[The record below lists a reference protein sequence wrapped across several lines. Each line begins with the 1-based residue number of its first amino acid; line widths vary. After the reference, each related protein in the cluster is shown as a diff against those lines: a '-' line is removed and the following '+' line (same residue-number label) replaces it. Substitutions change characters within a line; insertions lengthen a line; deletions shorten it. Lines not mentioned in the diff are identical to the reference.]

1 MNRNRNKAAIT
12 RRTWLRLG
20 TAAAAL
26 AAFPMRLWAEVN
38 RPQPVFDAATLDEV
52 FSALGTVPEDS
63 DAIVLETPLIA
74 ENGAVVPVSVT
85 SNIPGTERVYVM
97 VEMNPNPLAAMFMLP
112 EGAEPFV
119 QARVKMAQTSQVY
132 GVVYANGKY
141 YKTARETKV
150 TLGGCGG

>member
-1 MNRNRNKAAIT
+1 
-12 RRTWLRLG
+12 
-20 TAAAAL
+20 
-26 AAFPMRLWAEVN
+26 MRLWADVT
-38 RPQPVFDAATLDEV
+38 RPQPMFDAATLEEV
-52 FSALGTVPEDS
+52 FAALGTVPEDS
-63 DAIVLETPLIA
+63 AAILLETPDIA

-97 VEMNPNPLAAMFMLP
+97 VEMNPNPLAAMFVLP

-119 QARVKMAQTSQVY
+119 QSRVKMAQTSNIY
-132 GVVYANGKY
+132 GVVYADGKY

>member
-1 MNRNRNKAAIT
+1 
-12 RRTWLRLG
+12 
-20 TAAAAL
+20 
-26 AAFPMRLWAEVN
+26 MRLWADVT
-38 RPQPVFDAATLDEV
+38 RPQPVFEAATLEEV

-63 DAIVLETPLIA
+63 DAILLETPDIA

-97 VEMNPNPLAAMFMLP
+97 VEMNPNPLAAMFVLP

-119 QARVKMAQTSQVY
+119 QSRVKMAQTSNIY
-132 GVVYANGKY
+132 AVVYADGKY
-141 YKTARETKV
+141 YKAARETKV

>member
-1 MNRNRNKAAIT
+1 MNTTPLT
-12 RRTWLRLG
+12 RRSLLRLG
-20 TAAAAL
+20 AAAAAL
-26 AAFPMRLWAEVN
+26 AALPMRLWAEVT
-38 RPQPVFDAATLDEV
+38 RPQPVFDAGTLEAV

-63 DAIVLETPLIA
+63 DAILLETPDIA

-97 VEMNPNPLAAMFMLP
+97 VELNPNPLAAMFMLP

-119 QARVKMAQTSQVY
+119 QSRVKMAQTSNIY
-132 GVVYANGKY
+132 GVVYAGGKY